1 MKRTRNYL
9 GAMRAILNAHNPT
22 ALGFWPLNFE
32 AAPQQTPEQ
41 RASALAAAE
50 AKRERR
56 AAKHR
61 RRASN
66 NHSG

>member
-1 MKRTRNYL
+1 MRRFRTYL
-9 GAMRAILNAHNPT
+9 SVVRAALAANNPT

-41 RASALAAAE
+41 RTAALAAAE

-56 AAKHR
+56 AAKR
-61 RRASN
+61 RQHN
-66 NHSG
+66 KMPGDV